1 MSSQYVPKDM
11 TLTLFPNAKRP
22 GYQDPDYA
30 GVAKVNGQSFKA
42 VAWLNTTKGKDRP
55 YISVRFNAL
64 APVQEQ
70 LNLEHLSQA
79 EDIPQREVA

>member
-30 GVAKVNGQSFKA
+30 GTGKVYGKTFKA
-42 VAWLNTTKGKDRP
+42 VAWINTTKHRDRP
-55 YISVRFNAL
+55 YLSIRLSDL
-64 APVQEQ
+64 PPVQEQ
-70 LNLEHLSQA
+70 LNLENLQQSDA
-79 EDIPQREVA
+79 A